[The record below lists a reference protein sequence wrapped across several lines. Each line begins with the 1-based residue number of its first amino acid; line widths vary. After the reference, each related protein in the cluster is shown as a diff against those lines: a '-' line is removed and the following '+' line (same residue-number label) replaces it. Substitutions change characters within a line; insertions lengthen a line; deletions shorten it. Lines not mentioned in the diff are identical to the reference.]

1 MHGDRARVGEGEN
14 IVLPP
19 RMTHKCVTLAKPNE
33 KTAREKIASHVM
45 PPRAEGRT
53 DGQTARSLGFCKG
66 GREGCML
73 GARGNSE

>member
-1 MHGDRARVGEGEN
+1 MRH
-14 IVLPP
+14 P
-19 RMTHKCVTLAKPNE
+19 KPNE